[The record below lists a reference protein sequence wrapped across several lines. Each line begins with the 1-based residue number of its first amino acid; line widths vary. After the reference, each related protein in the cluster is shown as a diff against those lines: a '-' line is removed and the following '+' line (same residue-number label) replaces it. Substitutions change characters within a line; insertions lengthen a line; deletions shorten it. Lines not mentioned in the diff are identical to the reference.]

1 MKKKKKISLGKRI
14 EELVDLKNKA
24 SSNSQKYTEL
34 YMTEVVKEAQSTAQR
49 LTDRLNLLNSE
60 GKSEASIIK
69 VVDELF
75 DILFEEHALLDK
87 VESDY
92 TFWNDIHKKFNS

>member
-14 EELVDLKNKA
+14 EELIDLKNKA

-75 DILFEEHALLDK
+75 DILFEEHAFLDK